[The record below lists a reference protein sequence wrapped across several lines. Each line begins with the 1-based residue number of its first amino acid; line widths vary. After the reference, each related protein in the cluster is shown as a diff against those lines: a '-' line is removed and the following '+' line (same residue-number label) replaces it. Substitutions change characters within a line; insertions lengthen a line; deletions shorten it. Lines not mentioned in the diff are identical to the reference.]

1 MQQVRSLVWVLLAT
15 VARKD
20 TVSIVQNADKLAQYK
35 KIKNTKFI
43 IRLDMYIIIRNVRHM
58 IVRARLIRDGQM
70 LHMIYNAIEKM
81 AS

>member
-43 IRLDMYIIIRNVRHM
+43 IRLDMYIIIRNERHM
-58 IVRARLIRDGQM
+58 IVRARPHPGLT
-70 LHMIYNAIEKM
+70 NA
-81 AS
+81 AYDL